1 MNMKFNSDKFECMG
15 YWSDPGEAP
24 LHPDDQLI
32 PVKSDLRNLGVQV
45 SSNLSIFSL
54 ALIGVLTPTPVQTF
68 RFTCLR
74 GGGQK
79 FLINFPALSDDSKHF
94 FLT

>member
-1 MNMKFNSDKFECMG
+1 MNMKFNSDKLECMG
-15 YWSDPGEAP
+15 YRSDPGEAP

-54 ALIGVLTPTPVQTF
+54 ALMGVLTPTPTPVKTF

-79 FLINFPALSDDSKHF
+79 FLINFPAISGDSKHF
-94 FLT
+94 F